1 MRLHIKQL
9 KRGWIMKMGRVASF
23 VSRGLILVTVLLSG
37 VGCAAMTEPKV
48 KAYIQ
53 EKKAYADI
61 KKGNLEQAA
70 VELKLALG
78 NDPTE
83 PTILNNLAYI
93 EFTQGHFDKAIGFL
107 EQARALR
114 NDDNDEPYIMNEAR
128 ILIAHHEYHHALAL
142 LSLIEP
148 RHSWPKG
155 YQKIMAEA
163 LLHNG
168 QSSRALAILL
178 DRRNL
183 NPEQSHP

>member
-1 MRLHIKQL
+1 
-9 KRGWIMKMGRVASF
+9 MKVGRMLGSL
-23 VSRGLILVTVLLSG
+23 SRVIVLVTVFLSS

-61 KKGNLEQAA
+61 KKGNLERASI
-70 VELKLALG
+70 ELKLALG
-78 NDPTE
+78 NDPVE

-93 EFTQGHFDKAIGFL
+93 EFTEGHFDKAIGFL

-128 ILIAHHEYHHALAL
+128 ILIAHHEYHHALVL

-155 YQKIMAEA
+155 YEKIMAEA

-183 NPEQSHP
+183 NPEQPQP

>member
-1 MRLHIKQL
+1 
-9 KRGWIMKMGRVASF
+9 MKMDRMVGPL
-23 VSRGLILVTVLLSG
+23 SRALLLVTVFLSS

-61 KKGNLEQAA
+61 KKGNLEKAA

-78 NDPTE
+78 NDPSE

-93 EFTQGHFDKAIGFL
+93 EFTEGHFDRAIGFL

-114 NDDNDEPYIMNEAR
+114 SDDNDEPYIMNEAR
-128 ILIAHHEYHHALAL
+128 ILIAHHEYHHALVL

-183 NPEQSHP
+183 NTEQPQP